1 MRPKREDKDG
11 DAVPVSPRS
20 PSSLTLDLVEREFRQ
35 QLRMKDQQIEHLQ
48 HKLNTVTKA
57 TQREAEWAKHCQ
69 GLRVMARV
77 LRRMFSFAASQVVQT
92 WRQAQQQD
100 FLLRKGAEQ
109 AGQELVRVQARA
121 RSHGQRNM
129 QHVVLRMIHRE
140 TAAAVITWHQKLET
154 ARKRAKAAR
163 LMKQAA
169 IRMVNR
175 EKSDTMMGL
184 KHHAQ
189 QGKEYK
195 RRGMLLR
202 RVLGRVWSREVA
214 MSWAELHRNWQHGV
228 AEGAFGYVQQ
238 LRAAVDS
245 QRCIH
250 LRQVQTLKHELSI
263 LTVKHQQLILEN
275 ISAKQRPAIAE
286 WYHNYRTDLAS
297 IWEHKAKIFKAQL
310 DSLRATMR
318 AGGRRTLTGILPY
331 WENIREK
338 GRD

>member
-1 MRPKREDKDG
+1 M
-11 DAVPVSPRS
+11 
-20 PSSLTLDLVEREFRQ
+20 L
-35 QLRMKDQQIEHLQ
+35 LR
-48 HKLNTVTKA
+48 
-57 TQREAEWAKHCQ
+57 
-69 GLRVMARV
+69 RVMAR
-77 LRRMFSFAASQVVQT
+77 LRGHQLATCISGWSKNFGNNKQTTWLRSHAQRYLEQQLALDTVTMKLGFSINSNM
-92 WRQAQQQD
+92 
-100 FLLRKGAEQ
+100 KS
-109 AGQELVRVQARA
+109 LVR
-121 RSHGQRNM
+121 
-129 QHVVLRMIHRE
+129 HVVLRMIHRE

-245 QRCIH
+245 QQRIH

-318 AGGRRTLTGILPY
+318 AGGRQ
-331 WENIREK
+331 
-338 GRD
+338 